1 MTDNVH
7 ECIDCAAEVRDDA
20 TQQSRRPRK
29 IVTADGEPKRCTSH
43 LRKFTTRRR
52 QLARGSHVE
61 RTYDISAPDAGALLA
76 YQGGRCWICR
86 KATGASKALAVEH
99 DHADNWVRGRL
110 CSTCN
115 QFITRQLGDDP
126 NAALRLVNYLSGD
139 TPYRQMLAAR
149 WVESTYGKTPLDV
162 RVMETAGDP
171 GSIVIWWLESG
182 QLWNANYSLTL
193 DDLQRYAG
201 SKRRVDRSNPTP

>member
-1 MTDNVH
+1 MSAAVEP
-7 ECIDCAAEVRDDA
+7 ECIDCRKEFDG
-20 TQQSRRPRK
+20 TPTRPRK

-43 LRKFTTRRR
+43 LRKFTTRQR

-86 KATGASKALAVEH
+86 KATGASKVLAVEH

-126 NAALRLVNYLSGD
+126 NAALRLVQYLSGD
-139 TPYRQMLAAR
+139 TPYRQMLAGR
-149 WVESTYGKTPLDV
+149 WVFREFGITPLDV
-162 RVMETAGDP
+162 RVQETDDGL
-171 GSIVIWWLESG
+171 VVWWLWQG
-182 QLWNANYSLTL
+182 PPHVWNANYSLTL
-193 DDLQRYAG
+193 DDLLKCAEA
-201 SKRRVDRSNPTP
+201 KRRVDRLDPTP

>member
-1 MTDNVH
+1 VTEH
-7 ECIDCAAEVRDDA
+7 ECIDCRKEPPASV
-20 TQQSRRPRK
+20 RK
-29 IVTADGEPKRCTSH
+29 IATSDGEPKRCTSH
-43 LRKFTTRRR
+43 LRKFTTRQR
-52 QLARGSHVE
+52 QQARASGIE
-61 RTYDISAPDAGALLA
+61 RKYDISAPDAGALLV
-76 YQGGRCWICR
+76 YQGGKCWICR

-149 WVESTYGKTPLDV
+149 WVQATYNQTPLDV
-162 RVMETAGDP
+162 RVMETAGPP

-182 QLWNANYSLTL
+182 QLWNANYSMTL
-193 DDLQRYAG
+193 DELLTYAEA
-201 SKRRVDRSNPTP
+201 KRRVDRSNPAT